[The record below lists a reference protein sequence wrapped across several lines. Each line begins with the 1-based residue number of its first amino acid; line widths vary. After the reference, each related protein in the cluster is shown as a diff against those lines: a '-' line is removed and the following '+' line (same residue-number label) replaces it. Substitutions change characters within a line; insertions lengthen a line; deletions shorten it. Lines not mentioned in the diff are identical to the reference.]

1 MGIFIP
7 EEYDSTLDFFSI
19 QDEGSKSLQWDYKK
33 EEYSEFEKYST
44 SELESMLDKQENAYI
59 EYLVG
64 DTNRE
69 LDVRKMRRKLLH
81 ILSLLL

>member
-1 MGIFIP
+1 
-7 EEYDSTLDFFSI
+7 
-19 QDEGSKSLQWDYKK
+19 
-33 EEYSEFEKYST
+33 
-44 SELESMLDKQENAYI
+44 MLDKQENAYI
-59 EYLVG
+59 EYELVG